1 MSATGTFTVDVTSK
15 SVIKFEL
22 GAVAAVNSLPTY
34 AAACAGGSMFKATV
48 RNWKGTAAATDI
60 TAGNCVITTEADVT
74 KNLGNSDTSSENEF
88 YGAKSMTAALKF
100 K

>member
-1 MSATGTFTVDVTSK
+1 MSAAGTFTVDVTSK

-34 AAACAGGSMFKATV
+34 AAACAGASKFTATV

-60 TAGNCVITTEADVT
+60 TAGNCVITLGTAAATIVT
-74 KNLGNSDTSSENEF
+74 GDSAEDANLG
-88 YGAKSMTAALKF
+88 AISMTAALKF
-100 K
+100 N